1 MSNLKA
7 HAISSEKVMDLRN
20 NAPDD
25 ERAIAD
31 EWVPF
36 EDAQK
41 ELTDLKD
48 NARRQVW
55 DLTVQ
60 VNNLEAKIKAAKE
73 ILREFEAFDPSTAEW
88 LERLKNALLIP
99 RIEKQETADP
109 VAELMK
115 QGKC

>member
-1 MSNLKA
+1 MSNLEDKA
-7 HAISSEKVMDLRN
+7 LTRAQLNCYPYLPFPDTKAFLEAEK
-20 NAPDD
+20 
-25 ERAIAD
+25 
-31 EWVPF
+31 WVPF

-73 ILREFEAFDPSTAEW
+73 R
-88 LERLKNALLIP
+88 R
-99 RIEKQETADP
+99 
-109 VAELMK
+109 
-115 QGKC
+115 